1 MLTQIHATVNTIP
14 DLHSNMDILKSDISV
29 VDTMKSLGDTITMV
43 NENVEIVKQGLASM
57 NSNLM
62 VLAEKYRSNNII
74 YNALKQ

>member
-1 MLTQIHATVNTIP
+1 
-14 DLHSNMDILKSDISV
+14 MDILKSDISV

-43 NENVEIVKQGLASM
+43 NENVEIVKQGLTSM

-74 YNALKQ
+74 YNALQQ